1 MGRLGTRPTRDGSRA
16 KRPGAMMGKK
26 AHGGGMGTR
35 LRLTTYLAF
44 SGFLGKR
51 QTWAARVKQ
60 NGGAQIARAFFF
72 FFIQEMMVINR
83 WASSLEKKRHDT
95 ARSRDEK
102 HDPREARKGGTNGT
116 KD

>member
-1 MGRLGTRPTRDGSRA
+1 
-16 KRPGAMMGKK
+16 MGKK
-26 AHGGGMGTR
+26 AHGGGHGHTIAPNNLSR
-35 LRLTTYLAF
+35 F
-44 SGFLGKR
+44 FGVFWGSVKLGP
-51 QTWAARVKQ
+51 
-60 NGGAQIARAFFF
+60 RASNKTAWSKSRAPFFF

-83 WASSLEKKRHDT
+83 WASSLEKKSHDT